1 MDDVLDAV
9 LRRTGDLVRRAW
21 IGRKFGAWK
30 SGRVKPPPPLAVGR
44 KTKSQKPSAQAHP
57 GGSPIVWFVR
67 SHKPV

>member
-44 KTKSQKPSAQAHP
+44 KTKSQKP
-57 GGSPIVWFVR
+57 
-67 SHKPV
+67 